1 MKETL
6 RDLTE
11 LYGVSLADAVK
22 SLKNNNILV
31 LSPDEEISSD
41 KMIRYSQII
50 SDIKTGT
57 AYPNETARMGKEST
71 VQKPQEERKSSAH
84 PRVGLNGDNGRSWN
98 GNDTRENS
106 NNAHGNGIDKDE
118 RQKQL
123 LGRDYVIFTHMAL
136 RKPITEKILRQV
148 IEVRTKRRTKTRL
161 VVCAEAVDYV
171 TQAAATDNRINP
183 IADALDLLQKYNAL
197 TMLSG
202 KISEENHAI
211 SSFIKDREL
220 NESIL
225 VVGINRGLSTFI
237 RYRNKVN
244 QNDQQY
250 IRIFERDI
258 TAKGF
263 LANPQNQMMAF
274 ENPDGKMKARFSESP
289 KKLLGQTPISGQYA
303 FLKQKNG
310 YNALLLE
317 EELGKGGEA
326 HIYKV
331 FSGTKCAKIFLPDSN
346 SDMKFEKIKLMC
358 SKYNLLRSIDTPIME
373 RIAWPERLIY
383 NDKEEPIG
391 YIMKLFEGTTPFSE
405 FSYDTFEEIIPG
417 INKKHQV
424 TMAVNFAELVDFMHH
439 NNIILCDINRGNILF
454 DRELVAYLVDLDSAQ
469 IADSDYYYPSNVG
482 IPEFRSPE
490 HIYDEDFSFRRKKAD
505 DVWIL
510 QMLMFHILTPDGD
523 PYAGSKD
530 FDDEREIIAKG
541 YYPYQAGNIKAENDI
556 KGSVW
561 HMIVSHF
568 PKYIKELF
576 WNSLHGKGKFFKE
589 ADRRSSYDWLNA
601 MVRYQENLPS
611 MIDTDPESGKYMP
624 KAYRKYVQSKGKV
637 DVSGGDLEELLK
649 QFNTSFNTG
658 WKNL

>member
-1 MKETL
+1 MNETI
-6 RDLTE
+6 RDLARM
-11 LYGVSLADAVK
+11 YSVSLDDAMK
-22 SLKNNNILV
+22 ALENNGIIV
-31 LSPDEEISSD
+31 LSPDVPIIDSR
-41 KMIRYSQII
+41 KMQRYSQII
-50 SDIKTGT
+50 SGIKASG
-57 AYPNETARMGKEST
+57 ASACEPIQRKSESPVHRT
-71 VQKPQEERKSSAH
+71 REERKDSYTGGPSNGGNNRTQNNNM
-84 PRVGLNGDNGRSWN
+84 RVNGL
-98 GNDTRENS
+98 
-106 NNAHGNGIDKDE
+106 DKDE

-148 IEVRTKRRTKTRL
+148 IEVKTQRRTKTRL

-171 TQAAATDNRINP
+171 SQAAVTDSRIKP
-183 IADALDLLQKYNAL
+183 IADALEILKRYNML
-197 TMLSG
+197 TTLSG

-211 SSFIKDREL
+211 SSFIKERGLE
-220 NESIL
+220 ESIL
-225 VVGINRGLSTFI
+225 VIGINRGLSTFI

-244 QNDQQY
+244 QNDRQY
-250 IRIFERDI
+250 VRIFERDI

-263 LANPQNQMMAF
+263 LANPQNQMAAF
-274 ENPDGKMKARFSESP
+274 ESPDGKTKARLSESP
-289 KKLLGQTPISGQYA
+289 KRLVCQTPVFGQYA

-310 YNALLLE
+310 YSALLLE
-317 EELGKGGEA
+317 EEVGKGGEA

-391 YIMKLFEGTTPFSE
+391 YIMKLFEGTTPFSD

-469 IADSDYYYPSNVG
+469 IADENCYYPSNVG

-490 HIYDEDFSFRRKKAD
+490 HIYDDDFSFRRKKAD

-510 QMLMFHILTPDGD
+510 QMLLFHILTPDGD
-523 PYAGSKD
+523 PYATSKD
-530 FDDEREIIAKG
+530 FDDEREIVAKG
-541 YYPYQAGNIKAENDI
+541 YYPYQAGDIKAEDDI

-576 WNSLHGKGKFFKE
+576 WNSLHGKGRFFKE

-601 MVRYQENLPS
+601 MVRYQESLPGMMDS
-611 MIDTDPESGKYMP
+611 DPESGKYMP
-624 KAYRKYVQSKGKV
+624 EAYRKHVQSKGKV

-649 QFNTSFNTG
+649 QFNASFNTG

>member
-1 MKETL
+1 MNETI
-6 RDLTE
+6 RDLTK
-11 LYGVSLADAVK
+11 LYGVALDEALK
-22 SLKNNNILV
+22 SLESNGIIV
-31 LSPDEEISSD
+31 LSPDVPIIDSR

-50 SDIKTGT
+50 SNIKTGVARSNEENLVKSKST
-57 AYPNETARMGKEST
+57 A
-71 VQKPQEERKSSAH
+71 QKSQEEWKTT
-84 PRVGLNGDNGRSWN
+84 PYQ
-98 GNDTRENS
+98 RENS
-106 NNAHGNGIDKDE
+106 NEGNENTRNVNDRRGDAIDKDE

-148 IEVRTKRRTKTRL
+148 IEVRTKRRTRTRL

-171 TQAAATDNRINP
+171 TQAATTDNRIKP
-183 IADALDLLQKYNAL
+183 IADALELLQKYNAI
-197 TMLSG
+197 TMLQG

-211 SSFIKDREL
+211 SSFIKEREL
-220 NESIL
+220 SESIL

-250 IRIFERDI
+250 VRIFERDI
-258 TAKGF
+258 TSKGF
-263 LANPQNQMMAF
+263 LANPQNQMIAF
-274 ENPDGKMKARFSESP
+274 DNPDGKMKAKFSEQP
-289 KKLLGQTPISGQYA
+289 RKLVGQTPVSGQYV

-310 YNALLLE
+310 YNAVLLE

-331 FSGTKCAKIFLPDSN
+331 FSGTKCAKIFLPASN
-346 SDMKFEKIKLMC
+346 SDMQIEKIKLMC
-358 SKYNLLRSIDTPIME
+358 SKYHLLRAIDTPIME

-391 YIMKLFEGTTPFSE
+391 YIMKLFEGTTPFSD

-417 INKKHQV
+417 VNKKHQV

-469 IADSDYYYPSNVG
+469 VADSDCYYPSNVG

-490 HIYDEDFSFRRKKAD
+490 HIYDEAFSFRRKKAD

-510 QMLMFHILTPDGD
+510 QMLIFHILTPDGD
-523 PYAGSKD
+523 PYATSKD
-530 FDDEREIIAKG
+530 FDDEREIVAKG
-541 YYPYQAGNIKAENDI
+541 YYPYQAGDIKAEADI

-576 WNSLHGKGKFFKE
+576 WNSFHGKGKFFKE
-589 ADRRSSYDWLNA
+589 EDRKSSYDWLNA
-601 MVRYQENLPS
+601 MVRYQESLPS
-611 MIDTDPESGKYMP
+611 MMETDPESGKYMP
-624 KAYRKYVQSKGKV
+624 EAYRKHVDSRGKV
-637 DVSGGDLEELLK
+637 DVSGGNLEELLK
-649 QFNTSFNTG
+649 QFNASFNTG

>member
-1 MKETL
+1 MDETI
-6 RDLTE
+6 RDMAK
-11 LYGVSLADAVK
+11 LYGVSLDEAVK
-22 SLKNNNILV
+22 SLEINGIIV
-31 LSPDEEISSD
+31 LSPDVPIIDSR
-41 KMIRYSQII
+41 KKLRYSQII
-50 SDIKTGT
+50 SSIKPSLHGT
-57 AYPNETARMGKEST
+57 AYGKT
-71 VQKPQEERKSSAH
+71 KPTKKNPREERESAS
-84 PRVGLNGDNGRSWN
+84 PFRRSPNGTNIKPGRD
-98 GNDTRENS
+98 GG
-106 NNAHGNGIDKDE
+106 AGGNGIDKDE

-136 RKPITEKILRQV
+136 RKPITAKILRQV
-148 IEVRTKRRTKTRL
+148 IEVRTNRKTRTKI
-161 VVCAEAVDYV
+161 VVCEKTVDYV
-171 TQAAATDNRINP
+171 TQAATSDNRIKP
-183 IADALDLLQKYNAL
+183 IADALGLLQKYNAL
-197 TMLSG
+197 TMLPG

-211 SSFIKDREL
+211 SSFIKEREL

-225 VVGINRGLSTFI
+225 VIGFNRGLNTFI

-258 TAKGF
+258 TSKGF
-263 LANPQNQMMAF
+263 ITDPRNQMVAF
-274 ENPDGKMKARFSESP
+274 ESPDEKLKAKLSESP
-289 KKLLGQTPISGQYA
+289 KKLIGQTPVSGQYV

-310 YNALLLE
+310 YTAVLLE
-317 EELGKGGEA
+317 AEIGKGGEA
-326 HIYKV
+326 SVYKV
-331 FSGTKCAKIFLPDSN
+331 FSGTKCAKIFQPESN

-358 SKYNLLRSIDTPIME
+358 SKFSLLRSIDTPIME

-391 YIMKLFEGTTPFSE
+391 YIMKLFEGTTPFSD
-405 FSYDTFEEIIPG
+405 FAYDTFEEIIPG
-417 INKKHQV
+417 INKSQQV

-454 DRELVAYLVDLDSAQ
+454 DRELLAYLVDLDSAQ
-469 IADSDYYYPSNVG
+469 VADSDYYYPSNVG

-510 QMLMFHILTPDGD
+510 QMLLFHILTPDGD
-523 PYAGSKD
+523 PYATSKD
-530 FDDEREIIAKG
+530 FDDEREIVAKG
-541 YYPYQAGNIKAENDI
+541 YYPYQAGDIKAEDDI

-576 WNSLHGKGKFFKE
+576 WNSLNGNGKFFKE

-601 MVRYQENLPS
+601 MVRYQESLPN
-611 MIDTDPESGKYMP
+611 MIEADPESGKYMP
-624 KAYRKYVQSKGKV
+624 EAYRKHVQSKGKV

-649 QFNTSFNTG
+649 QFNTTFNTE